1 MMTPSQEVLHQ
12 GAGMVADSDQ
22 LTERRPF
29 AFSRVERVVENDGI
43 FKLHLVP
50 AKGICHIQHPA
61 NEMTFLKVS
70 VQDWM
75 HYKFRKFWR
84 LYEAKR
90 PYQSCQACC
99 QSSKWY
105 HVSFKPANCQ
115 KPQLI
120 NNYIMYSYIF
130 IYIYNYITNTSHG
143 DGVLTNRIWRSANF
157 LRGARGS

>member
-1 MMTPSQEVLHQ
+1 MWGYPVLYFFLFGVFNLKPYPHGISKAVRAPTGMMTPSQEVLHQ

-75 HYKFRKFWR
+75 HYKFRKFW
-84 LYEAKR
+84 
-90 PYQSCQACC
+90 
-99 QSSKWY
+99 
-105 HVSFKPANCQ
+105 
-115 KPQLI
+115 
-120 NNYIMYSYIF
+120 
-130 IYIYNYITNTSHG
+130 
-143 DGVLTNRIWRSANF
+143 
-157 LRGARGS
+157 